1 MNKTCQTR
9 GWHLFNAI
17 ISSKLKI
24 IHKEVSSSNF
34 HKNLSIFFKKFL
46 QGFLFCGE
54 YKDNSTEASE
64 TEKTNKFSFSD
75 F

>member
-1 MNKTCQTR
+1 MASFQR
-9 GWHLFNAI
+9 QYHP
-17 ISSKLKI
+17 KLKI

-34 HKNLSIFFKKFL
+34 HKTLSIFFKKFL
-46 QGFLFCGE
+46 QGSLFCGE